1 MARLLFECVG
11 PDGQRVLFETSE
23 KDGKELVEGYA
34 ASRQWL
40 VDHGFSPTNASSMTP
55 ASAPGSK
62 PRSKEPVRFDGQH
75 CPQCQGAV
83 WDNRSRKQEDPSKTR
98 WPDFS
103 CRDKEGCRWAVWP
116 GQYELVESTG

>member
-1 MARLLFECVG
+1 MARLIFECLD
-11 PDGQRVLFETSE
+11 PDGNHVTFATSE
-23 KDGKELVEGYA
+23 KDGQELAEGYA

-40 VDHGFSPTNASSMTP
+40 ADHGFTP
-55 ASAPGSK
+55 VIAPGRK

-75 CPQCQGAV
+75 CPQCHGAL
-83 WDNRSRKQEDPSKTR
+83 WDNRTRKQEDASKSR

-116 GQYELVESTG
+116 GQYEIVRDTS